1 MIIFETR
8 LQEIVNL
15 LPVLSDGSKV
25 RYDWGTIDK
34 LNQYLTVIENKSKYP
49 LIWLLESKNNRTSK
63 VNSIERK
70 ATIVIAT
77 KSVKPSEFNNYIFK
91 KDFIDN
97 LSIIC
102 DNLITAFYKS
112 GISYIKDGAYSYE
125 FKENYSILDNG
136 NGVIDIWNVIVLEA
150 DIVINDKCIN
160 QIIKF

>member
-112 GISYIKDGAYSYE
+112 GISYIKDDAYTYE

-160 QIIKF
+160 QKIKF